1 MSSIE
6 KLLEIMA
13 ILRHPK
19 TGCPWD
25 LQQDFASIAP
35 YTIEEAYEVADA
47 IARGDLAGLK
57 DELGDLLFQVVF
69 HSRMAEERA
78 AFDFEAVASAI
89 VDKMQRRHPH
99 VFGDEQQ
106 RRTVMDAA
114 AWESIKAGER
124 AADAGTATVSAL
136 DGVALALPALKRAQK
151 LGNRAARIGFDWLD
165 SPGVRA
171 KIDEEMAELRQ
182 AETGGSASRIAE
194 EFGDLLFSLVNLA
207 RHLDIDAEQ
216 ALRDANR
223 KFESRFRHMERL
235 VAASGTQVSKLD
247 LEALERHWQRAKEHH
262 EEHHKEHH
270 EKQQEKPH
278 GM

>member
-19 TGCPWD
+19 NGCPWD

-69 HSRMAEERA
+69 HARLAEERA
-78 AFDFEAVASAI
+78 AFDFEAVAAAI
-89 VDKMQRRHPH
+89 VDKMRRRHPH
-99 VFGDEQQ
+99 VFGDELQ
-106 RRTVMDAA
+106 RRTVMDEA
-114 AWESIKAGER
+114 AWEGIKAGER

-136 DGVALALPALKRAQK
+136 DGVAQALPALKRAQK
-151 LGNRAARIGFDWLD
+151 LGKRAARIGFDWPD
-165 SPGVRA
+165 SRGVRA

-182 AETGGSASRIAE
+182 AESDGGAARIAE

-216 ALRDANR
+216 ALRDASR
-223 KFESRFRHMERL
+223 KFESRFRHLERL
-235 VAASGTQVSKLD
+235 VAASGEQFSELD
-247 LEALERHWQRAKEHH
+247 IEALERHWQRAKEHY
-262 EEHHKEHH
+262 EKHHRT
-270 EKQQEKPH
+270 
-278 GM
+278 